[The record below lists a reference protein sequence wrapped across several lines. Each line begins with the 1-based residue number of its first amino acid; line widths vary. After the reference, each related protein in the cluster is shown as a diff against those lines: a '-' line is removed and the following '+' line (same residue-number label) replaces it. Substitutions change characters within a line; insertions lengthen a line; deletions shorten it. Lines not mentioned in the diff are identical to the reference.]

1 MTTLD
6 QVPSGSRCRIEGLA
20 GSPGLVQRLLE
31 LGLMEGEELTVVT
44 RAPLGDPIEVESAL
58 TRLSLRKAEAAQIRV
73 TVPG

>member
-6 QVPSGSRCRIEGLA
+6 QVPSGSRCQIAALVGP
-20 GSPGLVQRLLE
+20 PGLVQRLLE

-44 RAPLGDPIEVESAL
+44 RAPLGDPIEIESAL

-73 TVPG
+73 TLPG